1 MKKNYE
7 KKETILIVSVIF
19 FLLEILT
26 FTNIVLEKEFSYKT
40 MNGIILE
47 NNKILLLSNK
57 KELKDIKKNSYFYE
71 NDKKVNYKIIEEKEI
86 LPNEKEIILE
96 VKKQKSYKKNSPII
110 ISIKDKKIT
119 RLNLIKNIWGG
130 D

>member
-7 KKETILIVSVIF
+7 KKETILIVSIVF
-19 FLLEILT
+19 FLIEILT
-26 FTNIVLEKEFSYKT
+26 FTKIVLKKDFSFRT

-47 NNKILLLSNK
+47 NNKILFLPK
-57 KELKDIKKNSYFYE
+57 KEELKDMKKNSYFYE
-71 NDKKVNYKIIEEKEI
+71 NDKKVNYKIVEEKEI
-86 LPNEKEIILE
+86 SPNEKEIILE

-110 ISIKDKKIT
+110 ISIKNKKIT

>member
-119 RLNLIKNIWGG
+119 RLNLIKNIWRG